1 MHGTAT
7 GCKLFEEA
15 FRIVKIAGMGDQL
28 HVMVNYYARMGYGH
42 HIQTYCAH
50 LLKRPRDPLL
60 LFWHVRPHADSEII
74 AAYSSQLVADFD
86 TLPASYSILFPGHD
100 IAILYMLSN

>member
-1 MHGTAT
+1 
-7 GCKLFEEA
+7 
-15 FRIVKIAGMGDQL
+15 MGDEL

-60 LFWHVRPHADSEII
+60 LFWHVRPQADSEII
-74 AAYSSQLVADFD
+74 AAVCSQLVADFD
-86 TLPASYSILFPGHD
+86 TLPTSYFFPGHD
-100 IAILYMLSN
+100 IAIIYMCCPIDCIRTFCIGMKASSM